1 MKRKHIVLEEEE
13 ELYEKMMT
21 GFGEEMR
28 RRGVS
33 DN

>member
-28 RRGVS
+28 RRVVS